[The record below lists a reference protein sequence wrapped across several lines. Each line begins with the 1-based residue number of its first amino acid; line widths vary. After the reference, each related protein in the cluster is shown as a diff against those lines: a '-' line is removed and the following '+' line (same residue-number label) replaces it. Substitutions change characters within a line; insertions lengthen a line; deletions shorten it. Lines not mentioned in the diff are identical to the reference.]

1 MMRLRDVIGSAVLA
15 GAVLAGSLHAAPIS
29 SVPATPT
36 DGVVLAPHKAYYDL
50 KLARTSGTRAIDSI
64 RGRIL
69 YDFSGSACDGYDLKF
84 RQISDLGSSEG
95 TDAISDLTSTTW
107 EDANAR
113 KYRFSS
119 VNKLN
124 EQSGDVVNGHA
135 DRHADDVAVT
145 LQKPADKTFTIPADA
160 VFPTEHMRKIISAA
174 RAGKKLLELV
184 VYDGSETGDKV
195 YNTLTVIGKAIPP
208 GSPPPDDAAG
218 KIPQLA
224 SLTRWP
230 VSISYFDRNGK
241 AGRNG
246 EQTVSY
252 SIDFELYEN
261 GVSRAL
267 MLNYS
272 DFSISGALSA
282 LELKTPKPCQ

>member
-1 MMRLRDVIGSAVLA
+1 MLTGLA
-15 GAVLAGSLHAAPIS
+15 LAGSLQAAPIA
-29 SVPATPT
+29 SVDATPA
-36 DGVVLAPHKAYYDL
+36 DGVVLAPHRAFYDL
-50 KLARTSGTRAIDSI
+50 KLARTNGTRGIDGI

-84 RQISDLGSSEG
+84 RQISDLGSAEG
-95 TDAISDLTSTTW
+95 PDAISDLTSTTW
-107 EDANAR
+107 EDASAK
-113 KYRFSS
+113 KYRFNS

-124 EQSGDVVNGHA
+124 GQPSDVVDGHA
-135 DRHADDVAVT
+135 DREAGKVEVT
-145 LQKPADKTFTIPADA
+145 LQKPADKNFVVPADA
-160 VFPTEHMRKIISAA
+160 VFPTEHMRKIIAAA

-184 VYDGSETGDKV
+184 VYDGSETGEKV

-230 VSISYFDRNGK
+230 VSISYFDRSAK
-241 AGRNG
+241 AERSG

-252 SIDFELYEN
+252 SIEFELYEN
-261 GVSRAL
+261 GISRAL
-267 MLNYS
+267 LLNYS
-272 DFSISGALSA
+272 DFSIKGELSS
-282 LELKTPKPCQ
+282 LELKKPKPCK